1 MKTPVQCR
9 HIREMIFTGMSKAL
23 KIDRSRV
30 TLTTVDAEESGQ
42 RIDNYLV
49 RVLKGVPKSHIY
61 RILRKGE
68 VRVNK
73 GRVRPQYKLAAGDMV
88 RIPPVRVADRP
99 ITAGRHPGLQD
110 INERIL
116 FENKRLMAINKPA
129 GMAVH
134 GGSGISH
141 GIIEALRAEW
151 PDAPYLEL
159 VHRLDRETSG
169 CLLIAR
175 RRSAL
180 RNLHEQLREGRV
192 KKTYLA
198 LVRGQWQGGRRE
210 VSAPLRKN
218 QLKSGER
225 MVRVDP
231 EGKEAITI
239 FTPVSV
245 FKEASLMEV
254 ELKTGRTHQIRV
266 HAAHCDHPL
275 AGDPKYGDDA
285 FNKAMRKYG
294 LRRLFLHASMLEF
307 TDPGQDEVINVS
319 APLPDVLKS
328 VLDCPES

>member
-1 MKTPVQCR
+1 
-9 HIREMIFTGMSKAL
+9 MSKKAL
-23 KIDRSRV
+23 EVNRSRV
-30 TLTTVDAEESGQ
+30 TLTTVDTEESGQ

-73 GRVRPQYKLAAGDMV
+73 GRVRPQYKLVAGDTV
-88 RIPPVRVADRP
+88 RIPPIRVADKP
-99 ITAGRHPGLQD
+99 VSTGRHPGIRD
-110 INERIL
+110 INEHIL
-116 FENKRLMAINKPA
+116 FENNRLMAINKPA
-129 GMAVH
+129 GVAVH

-141 GIIEALRAEW
+141 GVIEALRAEW

-180 RNLHEQLREGRV
+180 RDLHEQLREGRV
-192 KKTYLA
+192 KKIYLA
-198 LVRGQWQGGRRE
+198 LVRGRWRDGQQE
-210 VSAPLRKN
+210 VSVPLRKN

-231 EGKEAITI
+231 EGKEAITV

-245 FKEASLMEV
+245 FEEASLMEV

-266 HAAHCDHPL
+266 HAAHCGHPL

-285 FNKAMRKYG
+285 FNKAMRESG
-294 LRRLFLHASMLEF
+294 LRRLFLHAGMLEF
-307 TDPGQDEVINVS
+307 TDPGQGDVINVS
-319 APLPDVLKS
+319 APLPDTLKS
-328 VLDCPES
+328 VLDCLES

>member
-1 MKTPVQCR
+1 MGKT
-9 HIREMIFTGMSKAL
+9 F
-23 KIDRSRV
+23 KINRASV
-30 TLTTVDAEESGQ
+30 TYVTVDAEESGQ

-61 RILRKGE
+61 RILRRGE

-73 GRVRPQYKLAAGDMV
+73 GRARPQYKLVAGDTV
-88 RIPPVRVADRP
+88 RIPPVRVADKPVLTGHYPHLR
-99 ITAGRHPGLQD
+99 D

-141 GIIEALRAEW
+141 GVIEALRAEW

-180 RNLHEQLREGRV
+180 RHLHEQLREGRI

-198 LVRGQWQGGRRE
+198 LVRGQWRGGRQE

-218 QLKSGER
+218 RLKGGER
-225 MVRVDP
+225 LVRVDL
-231 EGKEAITI
+231 EGKEAVTV

-245 FKEASLMEV
+245 FEEASLMEV

-266 HAAHCDHPL
+266 HAAHCGYPL
-275 AGDPKYGDDA
+275 AGDPKYGDDI
-285 FNKAMRKYG
+285 FNKAMRKSG
-294 LRRLFLHASMLEF
+294 LRRLFLHAGMLEF

-319 APLPDVLKS
+319 APLPDTLRS
-328 VLDCPES
+328 VLDCLES

>member
-1 MKTPVQCR
+1 MGKT
-9 HIREMIFTGMSKAL
+9 F
-23 KIDRSRV
+23 KINRASV
-30 TLTTVDAEESGQ
+30 TYVTVDAEESGQ

-61 RILRKGE
+61 RILRRGE

-73 GRVRPQYKLAAGDMV
+73 GRARPQYKLVAGDTV
-88 RIPPVRVADRP
+88 RIPPVRVADKPVLTGHYPHLR
-99 ITAGRHPGLQD
+99 D

-141 GIIEALRAEW
+141 GVIEALRAEW

-180 RNLHEQLREGRV
+180 RHLHEQLREGRI

-198 LVRGQWQGGRRE
+198 LVRGQWRGGRQE

-218 QLKSGER
+218 RLKGGER
-225 MVRVDP
+225 MVCVDP
-231 EGKEAITI
+231 EGKEAVTV

-245 FKEASLMEV
+245 FEEASLMEV

-266 HAAHCDHPL
+266 HAAHCGYPL
-275 AGDPKYGDDA
+275 AGDPKYGDDI
-285 FNKAMRKYG
+285 FNKAMRKSG
-294 LRRLFLHASMLEF
+294 LRRLFLHAGMLEF

-319 APLPDVLKS
+319 APLPDTLRS
-328 VLDCPES
+328 VLDCLES